1 MTATGV
7 VGAER
12 VIRRYNAFQLFAG
25 LLLWL
30 PIFYVY
36 QRDAGLSDDRIFTIQ
51 SIFYLAFCLLDIP
64 TGALADRFGYRRCL
78 QAGAVVLT
86 AANLV
91 PLWQPTFAGFLT
103 QFLMI
108 ALAHSLFSGA
118 GSAYLYEYL
127 HRTGNGDAYQQAEG
141 SARAWTLIGRIAG
154 LPAAG
159 VLMQWWP
166 PSPYLVSA
174 LCCGAAVVIAFGFP
188 ELPSAGPVERA
199 PVLPALGA
207 ALRSLGA
214 APRLMVLMAQGI
226 AVFTLVRIGQAN
238 LFQPILESK
247 SLPLGWFGVVMA
259 GTTVFEVAGA
269 ARSGLLNRF
278 GPIRVVLVLTVVMAI
293 GLAFVVPMGLVGT
306 IGCLALFSLAS
317 GLAFP
322 LQRRLVNRA
331 ITVAAQRA
339 TLLSIESLADRAVCA
354 LVVFLMG
361 GFLARGAMA
370 SFLVLLAVGVAV
382 AMLTIAY
389 LVHRT
394 SGRRAAAEEIPA

>member
-1 MTATGV
+1 MSATGV
-7 VGAER
+7 VSAER

-36 QRDAGLSDDRIFTIQ
+36 QRAAGLSDDRIFTIQ

-86 AANLV
+86 AANLI
-91 PLWQPTFAGFLT
+91 PLWQPTFAGFLV

-166 PSPYLVSA
+166 PSPYVVSA
-174 LCCGAAVVIAFGFP
+174 LCCGTAVVIALGFP
-188 ELPSAGPVERA
+188 DLPSAGPVKRE
-199 PVLPALGA
+199 PVLPALGV
-207 ALRSLGA
+207 ALRSLRA
-214 APRLMVLMAQGI
+214 SPRLMVLMAQGI

-259 GTTVFEVAGA
+259 ATTVFEVAGA
-269 ARSGLLNRF
+269 ARSKLLNRF
-278 GPIRVVLVLTVVMAI
+278 GPVRIVLVLTVVMAV

-322 LQRRLVNRA
+322 VQRKLVNRA
-331 ITVAAQRA
+331 ITVPAQRA

-382 AMLTIAY
+382 AMLAIAF

-394 SGRRAAAEEIPA
+394 SGRRAVAEEIPA